1 LVLLVLP
8 GLATQ
13 SHPLVLRGRLLPLD
27 RQDLRVLRDLVAH
40 LVVLRGRLR
49 LLVLPVPPG
58 LLLLLLLLHP
68 RVRLRLLVRL
78 RLPVLPVLLGL
89 VVHLLVLVV
98 LWDLPVLQVPSVP
111 RVL

>member
-1 LVLLVLP
+1 MVPRV
-8 GLATQ
+8 
-13 SHPLVLRGRLLPLD
+13 RLLLLD
-27 RQDLRVLRDLVAH
+27 RQGLRVLRDLVAH
-40 LVVLRGRLR
+40 LVVLRVRLR

-68 RVRLRLLVRL
+68 RVRLRLLGRL
-78 RLPVLPVLLGL
+78 LLPVLPVLLGL
-89 VVHLLVLVV
+89 EVHPMVLVV